1 MAKLLDVSK
10 FLLKEIHDQPCL
22 SMQFYTVNNE
32 FFFKKN
38 FKTSNNIY
46 DVNQSNLTHGNF
58 IFEF

>member
-22 SMQFYTVNNE
+22 SMQFSTGNDG
-32 FFFKKN
+32 FFLKNN

-46 DVNQSNLTHGNF
+46 DV
-58 IFEF
+58 